1 MAKPTLTPASTTSAI
16 VLPASGNFDNV
27 AAACPYG
34 MYTGSVGFLSGAQTQ
49 VAYTYKKLGG
59 DVLDVELTEGNIY
72 ASYEEAVLEYSYIVN
87 IHQAK
92 NILSDVLGF
101 TTGTFDHKGEMMSGD
116 SLSSSLESSDP
127 KYEKNAG
134 ISLKFPRFEFTYAK
148 RVGRS
153 ISSEADM
160 NGYDT
165 VYSASFNTTGG
176 VQSYDL
182 QSIVYSASVDETT
195 SGGSYYNRVGKNR
208 VKIRRVFYK
217 TPHAM
222 WRFYGY
228 YGGLNTVGNLQT
240 YGQYAD
246 DSQFQIIPVWQNKA
260 QALAFEDS
268 IYTRNSHYSYEL
280 KNNHLKLFPRA
291 YANQTPRKVWFEF
304 SIDNEYDPWDEN
316 KDRGRQN
323 VDGINNMNTIPFANI
338 PYANINSIGKQW
350 IRRFAL
356 ALSKETL
363 GQIRGKFATI
373 PIPGE
378 SVTLNASELL
388 SQAKDEQDKLREE
401 LKTVLDEM
409 TYDKLAEKDAAVVES
424 TNKLQERVPL
434 KIFTG

>member
-1 MAKPTLTPASTTSAI
+1 MATRPNLTPVSTTSAV
-16 VLPASGNFDNV
+16 VLPASGTATNV

-34 MYTGSVGFLSGAQTQ
+34 MYTGSAGFITGAATQ

-59 DVLDVELTEGNIY
+59 DVLDIELTEGNVY
-72 ASYEEAVLEYSYIVN
+72 ASYEESVLEYSYIVN
-87 IHQAK
+87 IHQSK

-116 SLSSSLESSDP
+116 ALSSSLESGDP
-127 KYEKNAG
+127 KHEKNAG
-134 ISLKFPRFEFTYAK
+134 ISLKYPRFEFSYAK
-148 RVGRS
+148 KIGRS
-153 ISSEADM
+153 ISGEANM

-165 VYSASFNTTGG
+165 VYSASFDT
-176 VQSYDL
+176 VQNKQDYDL
-182 QSIVYSASVDETT
+182 QSIIYSASVDSDNNEEP
-195 SGGSYYNRVGKNR
+195 YYTRVGKNR
-208 VKIRRVFYK
+208 IKIRRVWYK
-217 TPHAM
+217 TPASM

-246 DSQFQIIPVWQNKA
+246 DSQFQIVPVWQNKQ
-260 QALAFEDS
+260 QALSFEDS
-268 IYTRNSHYSYEL
+268 IYTRNSFYSYEL
-280 KNNHLKLFPRA
+280 KNNNLRIFPIGS
-291 YANQTPRKVWFEF
+291 TVGPKKIWFEF
-304 SIDNEYDPWDEN
+304 NIDNDYDPWDEN
-316 KDRGRQN
+316 KDRGKQN
-323 VDGINNMNTIPFANI
+323 LDGINNMNTIPFANI

-378 SVTLNASELL
+378 SVTLNASDLL
-388 SQAKDEQDKLREE
+388 SQSKEEQEKLREE

-409 TYDKLAEKDAAVVES
+409 TYDKLVEKDAAMMES
-424 TNKLQERVPL
+424 TNKIQERIPL
-434 KIFTG
+434 KIFVG